1 MISVVHNDGDMRSGR
16 LLENRCC
23 TENVTL
29 GIDGNGLS
37 MNGICDRS
45 SLVKTIII
53 QSSSFILID
62 HSQLE

>member
-1 MISVVHNDGDMRSGR
+1 MMEICGQDVCWKTDVVT
-16 LLENRCC
+16 

-45 SLVKTIII
+45 SLVRTIVI
-53 QSSSFILID
+53 QSSSFMTI
-62 HSQLE
+62 HN